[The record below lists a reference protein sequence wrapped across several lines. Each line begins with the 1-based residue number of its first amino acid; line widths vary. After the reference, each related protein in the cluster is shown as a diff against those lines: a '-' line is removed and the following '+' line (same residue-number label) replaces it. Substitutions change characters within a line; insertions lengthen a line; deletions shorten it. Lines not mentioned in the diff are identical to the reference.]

1 MEKLF
6 CIYLLTVIFGRT
18 YGLNLPWPQNE
29 KLNEQSCDNNLID
42 STVDLSP
49 HSLYYVRPYHC
60 DHHKEHEK
68 SKLISQ
74 FNAPSS
80 RSEKNV
86 CTPKWVENV
95 QENRI
100 PRILMTAECDTT
112 CDSVSYAL
120 SVLKIDDCELGYSV
134 FRQEIQTI
142 SVACVPKSHQ
152 SESSDAVPNFS
163 QTESSHLAPSY
174 HVVGSRIKELPTR
187 PKLAD
192 RYGISP
198 NSRQMVQE
206 KLEVDYLMDSSSA
219 VPPHHVIRSRIE
231 SSPIGENPA
240 ERNAIT
246 SHETDKNPDKSLMR
260 NSRLIPPYHVVRSR
274 IPGSPTNKRL
284 VERLAVTSDYKL
296 VGPE

>member
-1 MEKLF
+1 MDKLIY
-6 CIYLLTVIFGRT
+6 IYLLTIIFGRT

-29 KLNEQSCDNNLID
+29 KLNEQSCDNKLID
-42 STVDLSP
+42 STVELTP

-60 DHHKEHEK
+60 DQHKEHER
-68 SKLISQ
+68 SKLLSE
-74 FNAPSS
+74 FNPPSS
-80 RSEKNV
+80 KSEMNE

-100 PRILMTAECDTT
+100 PRMLMTAECDIT

-134 FRQEIQTI
+134 YRQEIQTI
-142 SVACVPKSHQ
+142 SVACIPKSHQ
-152 SESSDAVPNFS
+152 LQSPDAAPNFS
-163 QTESSHLAPSY
+163 QTESSQSVPAY

-198 NSRQMVQE
+198 NSPKMVQE
-206 KLEVDYLMDSSSA
+206 KLEVGYLMDNSPA

-231 SSPIGENPA
+231 SASLDENLA
-240 ERNAIT
+240 ERNAIS
-246 SHETDKNPDKSLMR
+246 SHETDKNKDKSLMR

-274 IPGSPTNKRL
+274 IPNSPTNKRL

-296 VGPE
+296 DGPD